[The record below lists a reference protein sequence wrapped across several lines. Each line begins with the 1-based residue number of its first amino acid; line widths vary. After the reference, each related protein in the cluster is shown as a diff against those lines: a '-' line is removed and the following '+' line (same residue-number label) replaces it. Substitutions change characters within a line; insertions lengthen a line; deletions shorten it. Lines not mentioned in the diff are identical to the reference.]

1 MKMYTD
7 DDEMCSKI
15 IEDLC
20 ALKINGQRTTL
31 ATCRPYSDIIIKS
44 LAENDEI
51 VVADLMNGREG
62 SDHEDFE
69 SAIQRFVEGNILR
82 YTASGKLQWHG
93 RPQKVEFGNYL
104 LE

>member
-1 MKMYTD
+1 
-7 DDEMCSKI
+7 MCSKI

-20 ALKINGQRTTL
+20 ALKINGQSTTL

-69 SAIQRFVEGNILR
+69 SAIQRANGSFMNFYELLR
-82 YTASGKLQWHG
+82 T
-93 RPQKVEFGNYL
+93 PL
-104 LE
+104 LSSIEPIIMHVVVHVGTYIYI

>member
-1 MKMYTD
+1 MTMK
-7 DDEMCSKI
+7 CG
-15 IEDLC
+15 EDLS

-31 ATCRPYSDIIIKS
+31 ALCRPYSSIIIES

-51 VVADLMNGREG
+51 LVADLIEEREG
-62 SDHEDFE
+62 SEREGFE
-69 SAIQRFVEGNILR
+69 LAIQCFVEENILR

-104 LE
+104 LGMK